1 MSEVVDD
8 CVVELDLILV
18 VDDSASIRDMVSF
31 TLSSAGYK
39 SHTAVD
45 GVEALEFATKNAVKA
60 VVTDVNMPRMDGIT
74 LISELRKL
82 EHYRHTPI
90 LVLTTEKGNGKKL
103 TGKSAGATGW
113 IVKPFHPDSL
123 LKTIRRVVF

>member
-1 MSEVVDD
+1 MSDTENQSVT
-8 CVVELDLILV
+8 ENDLILV

-31 TLSSAGYK
+31 TLNSAGYE
-39 SHTAVD
+39 SHTSND
-45 GVEALEFATKNAVKA
+45 GVDALEYATKNAVTA
-60 VVTDVNMPRMDGIT
+60 VVTDVNMPNMDGIT

-103 TGKSAGATGW
+103 TGKSVGATGW
-113 IVKPFHPDSL
+113 IVKPFHPESL
-123 LKTIRRVVF
+123 LKTIRRVLF